1 MSKGIIFIA
10 IGENWRQEAILAAS
24 KVRQFMPGIPI
35 TVFTDHFF
43 NSPVFDEVRVAQ
55 PGSNPLLTK
64 TLWMSQSPYEQTL
77 FLDTDILLCDNID
90 DIFMLLDRFDL
101 AVPHAPYR
109 LTGMGLSIP
118 LPDFL
123 TSDIPACFPGM
134 NTGMILFN
142 RSQKIQEFLNH
153 WGEYH
158 LKLCTISP
166 KAPNQPAFRTALYR
180 SDLRFAIIPEEYH
193 CRFIY
198 PFKVCGKVKALHGR
212 HPDMDLV
219 IGRINQKQLPRV
231 GEGYFVEL
239 SKQNQQQQKFKAEGV
254 KTRKWLDLF
263 CNFFKSHPEEKDLKI
278 NNANIPVLPPEG
290 IPNGGTIT
298 LI

>member
-10 IGENWRQEAILAAS
+10 IGEKWRNEAILAAT
-24 KVRQFMPGIPI
+24 KVKRFNPEIPI

-43 NSPVFDEVRVAQ
+43 SSPVFDEVRVAQ
-55 PGSNPLLTK
+55 PDSNPLLTK

-77 FLDTDILLCDNID
+77 FLDTDILLCDSID

-123 TSDIPACFPGM
+123 TLGVPDCFPGM

-142 RSQKIQEFLNH
+142 RSQKVQTFLNK
-153 WGEYH
+153 WGENH
-158 LKLCTISP
+158 LKLCTILP
-166 KAPNQPAFRTALYR
+166 KAPNQPAFRTALYH
-180 SDLRFAIIPEEYH
+180 SDLRFTIIPEEYH

-198 PFKVCGKVKALHGR
+198 PFKVCGKVKVLHGR
-212 HPDMDLV
+212 HPDMDL
-219 IGRINQKQLPRV
+219 ITERINQIQLPRV
-231 GEGYFVEL
+231 GEGYYVEL
-239 SKQNQQQQKFKAEGV
+239 TKQNMQKIKPQTVTAKMKLRLNSFREHLRHHSKQ
-254 KTRKWLDLF
+254 
-263 CNFFKSHPEEKDLKI
+263 KDLMK
-278 NNANIPVLPPEG
+278 NYDNIPVLPTEG

-298 LI
+298 LL